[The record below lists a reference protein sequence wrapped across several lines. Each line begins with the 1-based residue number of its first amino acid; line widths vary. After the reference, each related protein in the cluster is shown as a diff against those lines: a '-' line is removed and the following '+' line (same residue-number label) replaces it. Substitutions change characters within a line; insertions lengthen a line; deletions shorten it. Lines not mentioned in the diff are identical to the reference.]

1 MLSVIAAVRQ
11 STTIHM
17 LRMHF
22 GLSFYKILS
31 LVRNVFL
38 LFFPHL
44 QWRILKDNIKA
55 IDEAIQENA

>member
-1 MLSVIAAVRQ
+1 
-11 STTIHM
+11 M